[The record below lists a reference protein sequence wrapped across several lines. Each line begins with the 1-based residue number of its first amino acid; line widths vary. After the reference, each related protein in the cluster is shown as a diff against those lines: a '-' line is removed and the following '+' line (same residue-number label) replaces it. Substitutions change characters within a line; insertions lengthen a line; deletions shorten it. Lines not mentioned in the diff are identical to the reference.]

1 MKDDSEGRRG
11 RQCGREKEG
20 GAEEGKGKE
29 NEREG
34 RGKETLRSSE
44 LLTSTHHSSRYLV
57 HPRNVSAPHLYFRTN
72 FKTVAQNSH
81 RV

>member
-1 MKDDSEGRRG
+1 MRERKGRRS
-11 RQCGREKEG
+11 RGREG
-20 GAEEGKGKE
+20 
-29 NEREG
+29 EREG